1 MLTIS
6 QLAAHAGVTVRA
18 VRHYHQIGLLPEP
31 VRDRSGYRTYDAAA
45 VVRLIR
51 IHTLADSGVPLA
63 HVQELLDAEPD
74 EFAEGV
80 RAIDRELRAEVRRLQ
95 ATRQR
100 LVRLAAGDHLAL
112 PPSVVGYLDRVR
124 ALGVDEAYVEME
136 RDSWIM
142 VAAQVPEQIDAI
154 MAQKHAELDHPDMV
168 RFYQLIGGALEWAAD
183 DPRVVE
189 VADVLERLMVRAVA
203 EGNVGA
209 DDFDDQLVDLLDST
223 MLAAAPAAGRLVEIL
238 RQRGWGGWTRIDRV
252 PDDLLARS
260 GDVHG
265 PDVEDAP
272 PVPSSGRGRRGAGPD
287 EGTT

>member
-6 QLAAHAGVTVRA
+6 QLASYAGVTVRA

-31 VRDRSGYRTYDAAA
+31 ERDRSGYRTYDAAA

-63 HVQELLDAEPD
+63 RVQELLDAGPD
-74 EFAEGV
+74 EFAAGV

-100 LVRLAAGDHLAL
+100 LTRLAAGDHLAL
-112 PPSVVGYLDRVR
+112 PPCVVDYLDRVR

-142 VAAQVPEQIDAI
+142 VAAQVPDQIDAI
-154 MAQKHAELDHPDMV
+154 MAQKNLELDDPDMV
-168 RFYQLIGGALEWAAD
+168 RFYQLIGGALDWSPE

-203 EGNVGA
+203 EGKVGP
-209 DDFDDQLVDLLDST
+209 DDFDDQFVDFLDST
-223 MLAAAPAAGRLVEIL
+223 MRTAAPAAQRLVEIL
-238 RQRGWGGWTRIDRV
+238 RERGWGGWTRIERV
-252 PDDLLARS
+252 PADRLTPSPAAP
-260 GDVHG
+260 G
-265 PDVEDAP
+265 PLP
-272 PVPSSGRGRRGAGPD
+272 
-287 EGTT
+287 